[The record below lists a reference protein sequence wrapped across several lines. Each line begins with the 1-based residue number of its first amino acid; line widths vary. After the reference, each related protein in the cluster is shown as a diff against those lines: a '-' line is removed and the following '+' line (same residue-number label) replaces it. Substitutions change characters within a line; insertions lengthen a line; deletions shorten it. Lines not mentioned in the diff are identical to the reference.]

1 MGMLITYGKL
11 PTRDLLVDL
20 YSQSHAV
27 IIPSRYEGFPLTAL
41 ESLACGT
48 PIIVSRLPSTNW
60 FLSEIGSSKPGTGL
74 SFKPGDPAE
83 LAQRIELMYRLW
95 LNEIET
101 YAKSSSLCRKVALKF
116 DISKI
121 IPQYLSA
128 ILSIAGRIKGAEDS
142 CYIS

>member
-1 MGMLITYGKL
+1 MRFLGKTRWLNVILYGGEPSRQVLNVINKYANYVHTLGKL

-48 PIIVSRLPSTNW
+48 PIIVSRLPPTNW
-60 FLSEIGSSKPGTGL
+60 FLSEISNSKPGTGL

-83 LAQRIELMYRLW
+83 LAQKL
-95 LNEIET
+95 
-101 YAKSSSLCRKVALKF
+101 SLCIDCGLMKLRLTLNLLF
-116 DISKI
+116 
-121 IPQYLSA
+121 Y
-128 ILSIAGRIKGAEDS
+128 AGK
-142 CYIS
+142 